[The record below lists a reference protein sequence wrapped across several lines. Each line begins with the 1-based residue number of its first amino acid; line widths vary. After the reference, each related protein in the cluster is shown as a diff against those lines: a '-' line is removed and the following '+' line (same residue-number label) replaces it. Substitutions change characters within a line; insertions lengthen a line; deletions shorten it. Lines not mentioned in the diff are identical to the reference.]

1 MSEKLSYDRILAEK
15 MAQLPLPDESMA
27 WEDMRRRL
35 EEKKRRRLLFWWR
48 PGCGLLLLGLI
59 AMLTAVVF
67 IYDPLNW
74 MNKSKKSESSQIEL
88 KKNAP
93 AIPESS
99 QKENSGST
107 SQTKIESPFNDG
119 KTVPDSF
126 NDYSDI
132 ETENGESIKKPIGNV
147 PQVRND
153 PQRTGPGSKP
163 NLKENNGELKETDS
177 RRNGQVDI
185 DVKKENPTD
194 ENRLLNENL
203 KQKLDSTSTP
213 EDEKQTENEIDPI
226 EKKEPADSLAT
237 SKPSEEEKS
246 DDKKRNNYYW
256 SAMVEL
262 SQQLPIDGQTLT
274 PFNSLGRKG
283 NITDYLPAVYARF
296 NKEGKWF
303 IQGGFRYGAPQQTKE
318 PVYISQKVAD
328 TAFETTTTFKLKK
341 SFYHQVPLSFHYY
354 ILPNLSIGTGVIWNR
369 FSSAVAEREVHKVNL
384 NTLEDSLLFRGVV
397 RDRGD
402 SLFVKSFFQAQ
413 FQLDYKW
420 RRFEIGA
427 RYSFGLQPYLE
438 FILPGEPLRQ
448 EKNSS
453 FQILLR
459 YQLWKQKKKAKDS
472 NP

>member
-1 MSEKLSYDRILAEK
+1 TEKEIDLD
-15 MAQLPLPDESMA
+15 
-27 WEDMRRRL
+27 
-35 EEKKRRRLLFWWR
+35 EKKQ
-48 PGCGLLLLGLI
+48 PVDSI
-59 AMLTAVVF
+59 AT
-67 IYDPLNW
+67 
-74 MNKSKKSESSQIEL
+74 NK
-88 KKNAP
+88 P
-93 AIPESS
+93 P
-99 QKENSGST
+99 
-107 SQTKIESPFNDG
+107 
-119 KTVPDSF
+119 
-126 NDYSDI
+126 
-132 ETENGESIKKPIGNV
+132 
-147 PQVRND
+147 
-153 PQRTGPGSKP
+153 
-163 NLKENNGELKETDS
+163 
-177 RRNGQVDI
+177 
-185 DVKKENPTD
+185 
-194 ENRLLNENL
+194 
-203 KQKLDSTSTP
+203 
-213 EDEKQTENEIDPI
+213 
-226 EKKEPADSLAT
+226 EKKESN
-237 SKPSEEEKS
+237 EK
-246 DDKKRNNYYW
+246 KNNYYW

-262 SQQLPIDGQTLT
+262 SRQLPIDGQTLT

-283 NITDYLPAVYARF
+283 NLTDYLPAVYARF

-369 FSSAVAEREVHKVNL
+369 FSSAVAEREVHKINL

-413 FQLDYKW
+413 FQIDYKW
-420 RRFEIGA
+420 KRFEIGA

-438 FILPGEPLRQ
+438 FMLPGEPLRQ

-459 YQLWKQKKKAKDS
+459 YELWKQKKKAKDS